1 MTTYSAIKNLN
12 SRDQNRNL
20 LWLPF
25 IEDTSFAWNDNS
37 FSTSSS
43 FDKRIFQMPC
53 WNISSN
59 NHGTGY
65 CQFIQDA
72 PFGSGTTG
80 YNGHRVRNTQSG
92 ITTPAADGHV
102 AYHTAFTFKDVH
114 AQDPYLGSA
123 NASPMTLSFWVNCT
137 VTGDFVVELASST
150 YYDSNFNEL
159 RKGCSKIYNIASANT
174 WQKVEIT
181 FPPFTFAHN
190 DPNTGINRMYF
201 QLNFWFS
208 AGSNYT
214 STTLNTAWS
223 DLMDLNNPGTHIY
236 TGRATGITNNWTTTQ
251 NAEWRMM
258 FPQLE
263 CSPSSTPFSISPNKD
278 ATTVQGGIA
287 KAGSNWNPIT
297 IGHQPDHASFANR
310 VWIKN
315 PYHRWG
321 FGNGYCNLGREMTGT
336 NNQWDVSLSFLNSSN
351 SGNSRF
357 QWGSGGDAA
366 NTTTQINYLDGFH
379 IRIQAPTVPNNYVRS
394 YVAHGS
400 NALSMTSMAF
410 IDLDG

>member
-1 MTTYSAIKNLN
+1 MTTYSSIKNLN

-20 LWLPF
+20 LWLPY
-25 IEDTSFAWNDNS
+25 IDEGNFAWSDNS

-43 FDKRIFQMPC
+43 FDKRVFTMPC

-59 NHGTGY
+59 NHGSGFCAIDNGTPY
-65 CQFIQDA
+65 
-72 PFGSGTTG
+72 GSGTTG
-80 YNGHRVRNTQSG
+80 FYAHRVVNQQSG

-102 AYHTAFTFKDVH
+102 VYHTAFTFKDVY
-114 AQDPYLGSA
+114 AQDPYLASA
-123 NASPMTLSFWVNCT
+123 NASPMTLSFFVYSS
-137 VTGDFVVELASST
+137 VTGDFVVELASSPWFN
-150 YYDSNFNEL
+150 SNFENE

-190 DPNTGINRMYF
+190 DPMVSIDNMYF
-201 QLNFWFS
+201 QLNFWLS

-214 STTLNTAWS
+214 STTLNTSWS
-223 DLMDLNNPGTHIY
+223 DIKDPPSGSNVY

-251 NAEWRMM
+251 NASWKMM
-258 FPQLE
+258 LPQLE
-263 CSPSSTPFSISPNKD
+263 CAPSSTPFSISPNKD
-278 ATTVQGGIA
+278 MVTVQGGLA

-321 FGNGYCNLGREMTGT
+321 FGNGYVNLGREMTGS
-336 NNQWDVSLSFLNSSN
+336 NNFWDTSLSFLNPSS

-357 QWGSGGDAA
+357 HWGDGGDAQ
-366 NTTTQINYLDGFH
+366 NTTTVINYLDGFH